1 MGSKLGDLLIQEGAI
16 TRKQLDEALKCQVIF
31 GGRLG
36 TNLVEMGYIE
46 EQKLVEF
53 LSKQLDAPYVTPEQ
67 LSSIT
72 PDVINLISKDLAA
85 EYKIIPISLDKKRLT
100 VAIWDPS
107 DLSALDAISFITG
120 YIIRPLVCS
129 ELRLLLALEQYYGI
143 KREVRY
149 IQMKGGSGNRSRED
163 APNAPGKSGAGIVS
177 PEHSPFHELMDDLPP
192 APPSDTGESDSDWG
206 DAHDFQPP
214 GSGPGPLLKITLPEK
229 ASDPLLGVEPGLI
242 DLEPLGTSTVP
253 TQPPVERPAPPIFQ
267 QPVVQPAPPVS
278 QPPMDKPLPTPAPA
292 APEKTTT
299 ATDDTLLST
308 LAEAGSRDA
317 IADALVGF
325 LGREFDRVALFMV
338 KGRAAVGWRGV
349 LNNASIAGFENLHVP
364 LEDPTLLKVV
374 TDTKNFYLGPIL
386 EAPGNARIL
395 AGLGGG
401 QPDSVLL
408 IPLLMMERVVA
419 VFYVDGDKELLGRKL
434 FELQKLVGKAS
445 LAFEIM
451 ILKNKILLA

>member
-1 MGSKLGDLLIQEGAI
+1 MGPKLGDLLIKEGAI

-46 EQKLVEF
+46 EQKLVEI
-53 LSKQLDAPYVTPEQ
+53 LSKQLDAPFVTPEQ

-72 PDVINLISKDLAA
+72 PDIINLISKDLAA
-85 EYKIIPISLDKKRLT
+85 EYKIIPISLDKKKLT

-120 YIIRPLVCS
+120 YIIKPLVCS

-149 IQMKGGSGNRSRED
+149 IQMKGGTGIRSRED
-163 APNAPGKSGAGIVS
+163 APGNVGAEEDVLELSPFHDLMDELPPADGGKSGDSWGDIPDV
-177 PEHSPFHELMDDLPP
+177 EPP
-192 APPSDTGESDSDWG
+192 AP
-206 DAHDFQPP
+206 A
-214 GSGPGPLLKITLPEK
+214 PGPLLKQKPSETAP
-229 ASDPLLGVEPGLI
+229 APLLGLEPGLV
-242 DLEPLGTSTVP
+242 DLA
-253 TQPPVERPAPPIFQ
+253 PPVTPTLSTPPPKEKPAPPI
-267 QPVVQPAPPVS
+267 VEPPVEKLL
-278 QPPMDKPLPTPAPA
+278 PMPAPA
-292 APEKTTT
+292 APDK
-299 ATDDTLLST
+299 AIAAADGNLLT
-308 LAEAGSRDA
+308 RLAEAGSRDA

-338 KGRAAVGWRGV
+338 KGRAAVGWKGT
-349 LNNASIAGFENLHVP
+349 LKNASIPGFENLHVP
-364 LEDPTLLKVV
+364 LDDPTLLKVV

-386 EAPGNARIL
+386 DTPGNGKIL